1 MNINI
6 KNEIYIKR
14 WIIMKKKT
22 IISMV
27 ILLVVVLGIFGIT
40 KFARVGGNS
49 EGETV
54 VVTHELGETTVN
66 KNPKKIVVFDYGILD
81 SLDKLGVEG
90 IVGVVQSGLP
100 EHLSKFASEDYSSI
114 GSLKEPDME
123 KIFEL
128 TPDLIIISGR
138 QSDYY
143 EELNKIAPTIHLGVK
158 NENYLDSFAENMNIL
173 GEIFGEEKAVEKELA
188 NITEAIEELNAK
200 VTEKGVNG
208 LIALANDGAFSVYG
222 AESRFGIIHN
232 SFGVTPVDENI
243 EASTH
248 GQKASF
254 EYIVEKNPQYLFV
267 IDRAAVT
274 GGTTSAKELFENEL
288 MAKTDAYQNGNI
300 VYLNPS
306 IWYTATGGF
315 TSTMMMV
322 EEINNAIK

>member
-1 MNINI
+1 
-6 KNEIYIKR
+6 
-14 WIIMKKKT
+14 MKKKT
-22 IISMV
+22 IISIV
-27 ILLVVVLGIFGIT
+27 VLLLVVLGIFGIT
-40 KFARVGGNS
+40 KFVGSEGKS

-54 VVTHELGETTVN
+54 VITHELGETTVN
-66 KNPKKIVVFDYGILD
+66 KNPKRIVVFDYGVLD

-100 EHLSKFASEDYSSI
+100 DHLSKFVSEDYSSV

-138 QSDYY
+138 QADYY
-143 EELNKIAPTIHLGVK
+143 EELSEIAPTIHLGVK
-158 NENYLDSFAENMNIL
+158 NENYLESFTENMNIL

-188 NITEAIEELNAK
+188 TITKAIEELNIK

-222 AESRFGIIHN
+222 EESRFGIIHN
-232 SFGVTPVDENI
+232 SFGVTPVDDTI

-267 IDRAAVT
+267 VDRAAVT

-306 IWYTATGGF
+306 VWYTATGGF

-322 EEINNAIK
+322 EEIDNAIK

>member
-1 MNINI
+1 
-6 KNEIYIKR
+6 
-14 WIIMKKKT
+14 MKKKT

-267 IDRAAVT
+267 VDRAAVT

-288 MAKTDAYQNGNI
+288 MAKTYAYQNGNI

>member
-1 MNINI
+1 
-6 KNEIYIKR
+6 
-14 WIIMKKKT
+14 MKKKT
-22 IISMV
+22 IISIAV
-27 ILLVVVLGIFGIT
+27 LLVVVLGIFGVT
-40 KFARVGGNS
+40 KFVGEEGNS

-54 VVTHELGETTVN
+54 VVTHELGETKVN
-66 KNPKKIVVFDYGILD
+66 KNPKRIVVFDYGILD

-100 EHLSKFASEDYSSI
+100 DHLSKFASEEYSSI

-138 QSDYY
+138 QADYY
-143 EELNKIAPTIHLGVK
+143 EELIKIAPTIHLGVK
-158 NENYLDSFAENMNIL
+158 NENYLESFTENMNTL
-173 GEIFGEEKAVEKELA
+173 GKIFGEEKAVEKELA
-188 NITEAIEELNAK
+188 TITESIEKLNTK

-232 SFGVTPVDENI
+232 SFGVTPIDDTI

-267 IDRAAVT
+267 VDRAAVT

-288 MAKTDAYQNGNI
+288 MAKTDAYQNDNI
-300 VYLNPS
+300 VYLDPS

-322 EEINNAIK
+322 EEIDNAIK

>member
-1 MNINI
+1 
-6 KNEIYIKR
+6 
-14 WIIMKKKT
+14 MKKKT